1 MPLFDL
7 FWAML
12 FFALGVSWI
21 VLLIKVF
28 ADLFRSDM
36 SGGFKALWVFLL
48 VLLPFLGVLIYLVGR
63 GGDTTQRS
71 LEESKSADMARYQM

>member
-7 FWAML
+7 FWVMP
-12 FFALGVSWI
+12 FFALGVAWI

-36 SGGFKALWVFLL
+36 SGGLKALWVLLL

-63 GGDTTQRS
+63 GGDTTQRN